1 MFETPGLLLVAAVA
15 AVGVL
20 HTIVPDHWVPI
31 TLIARQRGWSRAET
45 ARAALQAGIGHV
57 GTTLILGLAV
67 WIAGVAFATTFGH
80 IVDTVASIALVGF
93 GCWIAFAGLRD
104 MRKGGH
110 GHSHGHG
117 HGHGHSHATGALDG
131 QGHHGHDHSSDGGVH
146 GPELQTI
153 DTGHGIAMLSIF
165 EDGVPPRFRFTGP
178 VTDWVR
184 AETIRDDG
192 ASQEFTFANRGSYWE
207 SLEEIPEPH
216 GFEVT
221 LTLGHGNHDHRHVAR
236 FVEHLHGHDRHDH
249 DQAHGPEDDPLYAPM
264 RGGVAVL
271 VRHVHVHRHGGTLHA
286 HWHEHDADTRH
297 DVTAQ
302 IEADPPLHTHKHK
315 TTARTALLLIL
326 GSSPM
331 VEGIPAF
338 FAAARYGIALIVLMA
353 LVFAFS
359 TIATYVL
366 LCVISTAG
374 LQRVRLGAVERYGEV
389 LSGAF
394 IALVGIAFWLW
405 PVM

>member
-67 WIAGVAFATTFGH
+67 WVAGVAFATTFGH
-80 IVDTVASIALVGF
+80 IVDTVASIALIGF

-104 MRKGGH
+104 MRKGRH

-117 HGHGHSHATGALDG
+117 HSHTTGALDG
-131 QGHHGHDHSSDGGVH
+131 KGHHGHDHSSEGGIH

-153 DTGHGIAMLSIF
+153 DTGHGIAALSIF

-178 VTDWVR
+178 ATDWVR

-192 ASQEFTFANRGSYWE
+192 ASQEFTFANRDSYWE

-236 FVEHLHGHDRHDH
+236 FVEHVHGHNGHDH
-249 DQAHGPEDDPLYAPM
+249 DQAHVPEDDPLYAPM

-338 FAAARYGIALIVLMA
+338 FAAARYGIALIILMA

-394 IALVGIAFWLW
+394 IALVGIAFWVW